1 MHAYA
6 MVAPVAGEQGMGAA
20 PPFSGSQKG
29 ETSPG
34 AWLPCRFPGSMVLAT
49 FRAQAVMLQGIWFI
63 QIAQI
68 LFKGVQPLPA
78 QP

>member
-1 MHAYA
+1 M
-6 MVAPVAGEQGMGAA
+6 
-20 PPFSGSQKG
+20 
-29 ETSPG
+29 
-34 AWLPCRFPGSMVLAT
+34 LAT

-78 QP
+78 HPLKYCQACFCAALLTPR